1 VANYVPL
8 AHQQG
13 QVFRIGE
20 MNSIDSG
27 GTAGISNAFQSALWA
42 LDTMF
47 EYANVGVDGVNWHGT
62 SGCNYCAFTFSTMNV
77 DGRYAYTLQK
87 VNPLYYGL
95 LMFHMAT
102 GNTARLLP
110 VNLNTGANIKVWAA
124 MDQSSNVHVIIINK
138 DKSFAGNINVS
149 LPGFG
154 DGQVVRLVAP
164 GYQSTD
170 GISIGGQTFD
180 GSIDGKLVGSP
191 TPESISPNNGSYTVT
206 LEPTSAVMLTL
217 TK

>member
-1 VANYVPL
+1 
-8 AHQQG
+8 
-13 QVFRIGE
+13 
-20 MNSIDSG
+20 
-27 GTAGISNAFQSALWA
+27 
-42 LDTMF
+42 
-47 EYANVGVDGVNWHGT
+47 
-62 SGCNYCAFTFSTMNV
+62 
-77 DGRYAYTLQK
+77 
-87 VNPLYYGL
+87 
-95 LMFHMAT
+95 
-102 GNTARLLP
+102 
-110 VNLNTGANIKVWAA
+110 
-124 MDQSSNVHVIIINK
+124 MDQSSNVHVVIINK

-170 GISIGGQTFD
+170 GVSIGGQTFD

-206 LEPTSAVMLTL
+206 LEPTSAVLLTL